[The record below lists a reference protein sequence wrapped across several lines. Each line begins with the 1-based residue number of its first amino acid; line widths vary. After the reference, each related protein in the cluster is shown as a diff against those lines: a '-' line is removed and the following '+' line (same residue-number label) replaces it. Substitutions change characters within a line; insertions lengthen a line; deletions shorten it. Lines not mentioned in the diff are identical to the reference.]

1 MSTDRVA
8 GPKGLLYTLQP
19 LSKKGVISP
28 FLRPFRAREV
38 TIAPIAF
45 GLLNCLRNPIVP
57 HVRNWPIPRE

>member
-45 GLLNCLRNPIVP
+45 GLPALRSL
-57 HVRNWPIPRE
+57 